1 MYSINWAIKAI
12 KQTRAFPKQDR
23 EMIINGVEELA
34 QWPNCRNVKTL
45 EHHRYPYRLR
55 VGRYRVFFTV
65 KNTVRIVTVEEVK
78 KRDERTY

>member
-1 MYSINWAIKAI
+1 MYAIEWAIKAI

-23 EMIINGVEELA
+23 ETIIHGVEDLA
-34 QWPNCRNVKTL
+34 NWPKCRNVKAL
-45 EHHRYPYRLR
+45 ENHRYPYRLR

-65 KNTVRIVTVEEVK
+65 KNTVRIVTVEEVR